1 LGKDKFFWRKIISFH
16 ESSLLLAKEDF
27 F

>member
-16 ESSLLLAKEDF
+16 ESSLLLTKEDF